1 MPQIEL
7 TDEQAEELMDIL
19 TSRIDFLKSDW
30 RYDPT
35 NADDLEAMHGINVL
49 SDILHLLEIA

>member
-1 MPQIEL
+1 
-7 TDEQAEELMDIL
+7 MDIL

-35 NADDLEAMHGINVL
+35 NADDLEALHGINVL
-49 SDILHLLEIA
+49 SDILELLEIA